1 MKFSE
6 FTESKK
12 LNEVAPAVAIAGVTF
27 GAAELTA
34 ALVFGGTLTAMMT
47 AYNADPEAFKKAFG
61 NPAATVAMAWQE
73 TQDLANE
80 MMGNET
86 GRYDGQSFDEAN
98 AAAQARA
105 SGALDSILAT
115 NQNLTS
121 DQRTAISAIPAN
133 TSTITTATISDA
145 SEIEKRSAEIRAQV
159 DALADAQAAA
169 RAARSA
175 EINAQ
180 VDKAADARNAAAAAA
195 ASTNSATQALTPTQR
210 NAISAMPAAASATQA
225 PTTTQKNAI
234 STIPKAPEQND
245 VDITSGLPDVVSPPR
260 TRADIAKGGATG
272 EIAGAPPIVVPPIA
286 APGITLPGVGGL
298 AGIGATIGVG
308 ALAKTAGDFFKG
320 KGGGKKIALPRI
332 PILDPKFK
340 MMEPDIKSVSDPLN
354 LRRNI

>member
-12 LNEVAPAVAIAGVTF
+12 LNEAAPIVIAGVTF

-105 SGALDSILAT
+105 SSALGTILAT
-115 NQNLTS
+115 NQKLTP

-169 RAARSA
+169 TAARSA

-180 VDKAADARNAAAAAA
+180 VDKAADARNAAAAPNAVRPDTTAA
-195 ASTNSATQALTPTQR
+195 G
-210 NAISAMPAAASATQA
+210 MPAAKA
-225 PTTTQKNAI
+225 PPVNAGRPDVAVG
-234 STIPKAPEQND
+234 SMPAAIPKDPEKND
-245 VDITSGLPDVVSPPR
+245 VDITSGLPVVGSPPR
-260 TRADIAKGGATG
+260 TRADIARGGTTG
-272 EIAGAPPIVVPPIA
+272 EIAGAPPIVVPPIVVPPIA

-308 ALAKTAGDFFKG
+308 ALAKTASDFFKG
-320 KGGGKKIALPRI
+320 KRGGKKIALPRI

>member
-27 GAAELTA
+27 TAAELTA
-34 ALVFGGTLTAMMT
+34 LLVFGGSLAAMMT
-47 AYNADPEAFKKAFG
+47 AYNADPEGFASAYG
-61 NPAATVAMAWQE
+61 NPAATVASAWQE
-73 TQDLANE
+73 TQDLANQ

-86 GRYDGQSFDEAN
+86 GWNDEQSFDEAN
-98 AAAQARA
+98 AAAQAKA

-115 NQNLTS
+115 NQKLTP
-121 DQRTAISAIPAN
+121 DQRNAISAMPSTASAIPAA
-133 TSTITTATISDA
+133 TASDSA
-145 SEIEKRSAEIRAQV
+145 EIEKRSAEIRAQV

-169 RAARSA
+169 TAARSA
-175 EINAQ
+175 EISAE
-180 VDKAADARNAAAAAA
+180 VDRAADARNAGRPDVAVG
-195 ASTNSATQALTPTQR
+195 S
-210 NAISAMPAAASATQA
+210 MPAAKA
-225 PTTTQKNAI
+225 PPVNAGRPDVAVG
-234 STIPKAPEQND
+234 SMPAAIPKAPEQND

-260 TRADIAKGGATG
+260 TRADIARGGTTG

-298 AGIGATIGVG
+298 AGIGANIGVG
-308 ALAKTAGDFFKG
+308 ALAKAATDFFKG